1 MTFIFFVLIVI
12 STAQTTKAG
21 IWKSSPLALI
31 FHGLFGPNADEVE
44 QEHIDRLNDLHGM
57 DQVAKGVIVRLDW
70 KDDILSFVELRKGET
85 K

>member
-12 STAQTTKAG
+12 STRTTKAG

-31 FHGLFGPNADEVE
+31 FHGLFAPNAGEVE
-44 QEHIDRLNDLHGM
+44 QEQIDRLNDLHGM
-57 DQVAKGVIVRLDW
+57 DKVAKGVIVRLDW
-70 KDDILSFVELRKGET
+70 KDDILSFVELKKGQT